1 MNWVTRSLGGL
12 MRTAVIQHRLQDS
25 PRDDAEAL
33 TAAVRAAVGRG
44 AELIVVPHFPSGR
57 DAATLMSLARD
68 AAGPVPLVGAEATA
82 WPDDVAPVAGAEAL
96 GPVLAVSG
104 DACFDPSLWSR
115 ALDWAP
121 NVLIMSPL
129 SENDLQAEAALE
141 VAIALSDALAGLV
154 IVAECAG
161 GELGEPGHGGSAVIL
176 VGSVLAEAFSD
187 GDILVA
193 DVTVPVPQPEPRDAF
208 PQLPTILAQRLA
220 HHEGRRLDVGY
231 LADV

>member
-1 MNWVTRSLGGL
+1 
-12 MRTAVIQHRLQDS
+12 MRIAVVQHQLQRS
-25 PRDDAEAL
+25 PREDAEAF
-33 TAAVRAAVGRG
+33 TEAVRAAVGRG
-44 AELIVVPHFPSGR
+44 AELIVAPRFPSDR
-57 DAATLMSLARD
+57 DAVSLMSLARD
-68 AAGPVPLVGAEATA
+68 AAGPVPLVGAEARA
-82 WPDDVAPVAGAEAL
+82 WPDGAVPVTGAEAL
-96 GPVLAVSG
+96 GSVLAVSG
-104 DACFDPSLWSR
+104 DASFDPALWSR

-161 GELGEPGHGGSAVIL
+161 GELGEPGHGGSAVVL

-187 GDILVA
+187 GDVLIA
-193 DVTVPVPQPEPRDAF
+193 DVTVPVPQPEPRDAL